1 MDEFVEMLLEN
12 EMALEISLPHLDKR
26 HVLEARGEL
35 SPRISILEDELN
47 EIIKET
53 EKEESEST
61 KREKGQDSSVEP
73 ESKKVEIAS
82 CSVCNKHNM
91 FDDRTLLT
99 AFPSDIPPRGSKGL

>member
-53 EKEESEST
+53 EKEEKEST
-61 KREKGQDSSVEP
+61 KREKEQGNPAES

-82 CSVCNKHNM
+82 CSVCNKHTT
-91 FDDRTLLT
+91 FDDPTLLS
-99 AFPSDIPPRGSKGL
+99 AFPSDIPPRCSEGL